1 MDDTWFEIPEL
12 AAQVRERVP
21 GAFVKATYSSGP
33 SHLEQTGSPAS
44 IWIGIFNSSLN
55 DGPLAAME
63 TMAVELVPLG
73 LAWLAA
79 HDFSRAETTVMI
91 AFGDGSEGPVLS
103 WSNILE
109 TVRFVIGKDKALTRI
124 LSGLSAADEEFFREM
139 RYRGSGRDMP

>member
-21 GAFVKATYSSGP
+21 DAFVKATYSAGP
-33 SHLEQTGSPAS
+33 SYLEQTGSPAS

-63 TMAVELVPLG
+63 TMAVELAPLG

-79 HDFSRAETTVMI
+79 RDLSRADTTVMI
-91 AFGDGSEGPVLS
+91 AFGDGFEGPVLS
-103 WSNILE
+103 WSNLLE
-109 TVRFVIGKDKALTRI
+109 TVRFAIGKDKTLTRI
-124 LSGLSAADEEFFREM
+124 PSSLSEADEEFFREM
-139 RYRGSGRDMP
+139 RYRGSGREMP